1 MHAFT
6 AWGSKVSS
14 LSRIYLYSSFF
25 DCFTKCGTD
34 IKSVV
39 DIDDCKYWQC
49 LSVTSLTVMTVLI
62 IVLIIVALFYQLFR
76 EMNSASGC

>member
-14 LSRIYLYSSFF
+14 LSRIYLYSSYF

-39 DIDDCKYWQC
+39 DIDDCKYWH
-49 LSVTSLTVMTVLI
+49 LSVMSLTVMTVPLI
-62 IVLIIVALFYQLFR
+62 VFLIVALFYLLFR
-76 EMNSASGC
+76 EKDSASGC

>member
-14 LSRIYLYSSFF
+14 LSWIYLYSSYF
-25 DCFTKCGTD
+25 DCITKCGTD

-39 DIDDCKYWQC
+39 DIVDCKYWQC
-49 LSVTSLTVMTVLI
+49 LSVMSLTVMTVLI
-62 IVLIIVALFYQLFR
+62 IVFLIVALFYQLFR
-76 EMNSASGC
+76 EKDSASGC